1 MSVGLYV
8 PGPSPVHAVPAGV
21 KLLGLLGVCTGLL
34 FVHSAPV
41 LAGVGLVL
49 AGLYRV
55 AGLRAREV
63 GWALRPLAVLL
74 PCLFVLHALLAD
86 WRTAMVLVLR
96 AAVLLGLATLV
107 TLTTRVSD
115 MLEVLERALGPLRWV
130 GLSPSRVG
138 LMLALTVR
146 FIPVL
151 FAHLEEIRE
160 AQRARGLEHD
170 VRAVLVPLL
179 VKTLRMADALTD
191 ALEARCFDAEAP
203 EDTPGVNP

>member
-21 KLLGLLGVCTGLL
+21 KLLGLLAACTALL
-34 FVHSAPV
+34 FVHSPPV
-41 LAGVGLVL
+41 LAALLLGL
-49 AGLYRV
+49 AALYRV

-63 GWALRPLAVLL
+63 GWALRPAAVLL
-74 PCLFVLHALLAD
+74 PCLFALHALLSGWGPAL
-86 WRTAMVLVLR
+86 ALVLR
-96 AAVLLGLATLV
+96 MAVLLGLATLF

-115 MLEVLERALGPLRWV
+115 MLEVLERALRPLRWV
-130 GLSPSRVG
+130 GLSPARVG
-138 LMLALTVR
+138 LMFALTVR

-170 VRAVLVPLL
+170 ARAVLVPLL

-191 ALEARCFDAEAP
+191 AMEARCYDAEAP
-203 EDTPGVNP
+203 DESP

>member
-8 PGPSPVHAVPAGV
+8 PGASPVHALPAGV
-21 KLLGLLGVCTGLL
+21 KLLGLLLVCTGLF
-34 FVHSAPV
+34 FVPSAPV
-41 LAGVGLVL
+41 LAALLLAV

-63 GWALRPLAVLL
+63 GWALRPAAVLL
-74 PCLFVLHALLAD
+74 PCLFVLHALLSGWGPAL
-86 WRTAMVLVLR
+86 ALVLR
-96 AAVLLGLATLV
+96 TALLLGLATLV

-115 MLEVLERALGPLRWV
+115 MLEVLERALRPLRLL
-130 GLSPSRVG
+130 GLNPSRVG

-170 VRAVLVPLL
+170 ARAVLVPLL

-203 EDTPGVNP
+203 EENPGENS

>member
-1 MSVGLYV
+1 VSVGLYV

-21 KLLGLLGVCTGLL
+21 KLLGLLAACTALL
-34 FVHSAPV
+34 FVHAPPV
-41 LAGVGLVL
+41 LAALLLGL
-49 AGLYRV
+49 AALYRV

-63 GWALRPLAVLL
+63 GWALRPAAVLL
-74 PCLFVLHALLAD
+74 PCLFALHALLSG
-86 WRTAMVLVLR
+86 WRPALALVLR
-96 AAVLLGLATLV
+96 MAVLLGLATLF

-115 MLEVLERALGPLRWV
+115 MLEVLERALRPLRWV
-130 GLSPSRVG
+130 GLSPARVG
-138 LMLALTVR
+138 LMFALTVR

-170 VRAVLVPLL
+170 ARAVLVPLL

-191 ALEARCFDAEAP
+191 AMEARCYDAEAP
-203 EDTPGVNP
+203 EENP